1 MQTLTLG
8 FLFLFYFFFP
18 GKNFAQL
25 NPNNLESF
33 KELKGVNVLDIMPDS
48 FGYIWMATQNN
59 WIINDIE
66 KRKKY
71 EDAWGEVGNHRNA
84 FYSNLPPGDYAY
96 RVKVTNGNG
105 VWNEEAVSL
114 KLVITPPWWKTIWA
128 YAAYV
133 LLFLIGVRLVHVFQ
147 KRRVIRIE
155 RAKALAKEIQQAREI
170 EKAYETLKA
179 TQAQLIQSEKMAS
192 LGVLTAGIAHEIQN
206 PLNFVKNFSEVS
218 QDLIKEIK
226 TEHQKPKNLRDD
238 ALEEEILDVL
248 SINLEKIMLYGKR
261 ADSIVKSM
269 VEHSRTSSG
278 NRELTDINAL
288 IESSLQLAYHGYC
301 SKEKTCTCEL
311 KTILDETIPKV
322 NIIPQDIGRVLLNVF
337 NNAFY
342 AVNEKLKMEK
352 KGYKPLVRVTS
363 KNLSK
368 GLKIAIFDNG
378 IGIPPDIKDKIFN
391 PFFTTKPNGK
401 GTGLGLSLAYDIVKV
416 HGGEIKAESEVGKGS
431 TFTLTLPIS

>member
-1 MQTLTLG
+1 
-8 FLFLFYFFFP
+8 
-18 GKNFAQL
+18 
-25 NPNNLESF
+25 
-33 KELKGVNVLDIMPDS
+33 LDIIPDS

-59 WIINDIE
+59 WIRNDIE
-66 KRKKY
+66 KRENY

-84 FYSNLPPGDYAY
+84 FYSNLPPGDFVFG
-96 RVKVTNGNG
+96 VKAANG
-105 VWNEEAVSL
+105 VRNEDAVSL

-133 LLFLIGVRLVHVFQ
+133 LLFVIGVRLVHVFQ

-206 PLNFVKNFSEVS
+206 PLNFVNNFSEVS

-226 TEHQKPKNLRDD
+226 IEHQKPKNLRDD

-248 SINLEKIMLYGKR
+248 SINLEKIILHGKR

-269 VEHSRTSSG
+269 VEHSRTCSG
-278 NRELTDINAL
+278 QKELTDINAL

-301 SKEKTCTCEL
+301 SKEKNCSCEL

-342 AVNEKLKMEK
+342 AVNEKLKMDK

-378 IGIPPDIKDKIFN
+378 IGIPPNIKDKIFN

-401 GTGLGLSLAYDIVKV
+401 GTGLGLSLAYDIVKA
-416 HGGEIKAESEVGKGS
+416 HGGEIKAESELGKGA
-431 TFTLTLPIS
+431 TFTLTLPLN

>member
-1 MQTLTLG
+1 MQKLALG

-18 GKNFAQL
+18 GKTFAQL
-25 NPNNLESF
+25 NPTNLASF
-33 KELKGVNVLDIMPDS
+33 NELKGVNVLDIMPDS
-48 FGYIWMATQNN
+48 FGYIWMATQNT
-59 WIINDIE
+59 WIRNEIE
-66 KRKKY
+66 KRENY
-71 EDAWGEVGNHRNA
+71 GDAWGEVGNHRNA
-84 FYSNLPPGDYAY
+84 FYSNLPPGDFY
-96 RVKVTNGNG
+96 RVKAANGNG
-105 VWNEEAVSL
+105 VRNEDAVSL

-128 YAAYV
+128 YATYV

-206 PLNFVKNFSEVS
+206 PLNFVNNFSEVS

-238 ALEEEILDVL
+238 ILEEEILDVL
-248 SINLEKIMLYGKR
+248 SINLEKIILHGKR

-278 NRELTDINAL
+278 QKELTDINGL

-301 SKEKTCTCEL
+301 SKEKNCSCEL

-342 AVNEKLKMEK
+342 AVNEKLKMDK

-363 KNLSK
+363 KNLNK

-378 IGIPPDIKDKIFN
+378 IGIPPEIRDKIFN

-401 GTGLGLSLAYDIVKV
+401 GTGLGLSLAYDIMKA
-416 HGGEIKAESEVGKGS
+416 HGGEIKAESELGKGA
-431 TFTLTLPIS
+431 TFTLTLPLS

>member
-1 MQTLTLG
+1 
-8 FLFLFYFFFP
+8 
-18 GKNFAQL
+18 
-25 NPNNLESF
+25 
-33 KELKGVNVLDIMPDS
+33 
-48 FGYIWMATQNN
+48 
-59 WIINDIE
+59 
-66 KRKKY
+66 
-71 EDAWGEVGNHRNA
+71 
-84 FYSNLPPGDYAY
+84 
-96 RVKVTNGNG
+96 
-105 VWNEEAVSL
+105 
-114 KLVITPPWWKTIWA
+114 
-128 YAAYV
+128 
-133 LLFLIGVRLVHVFQ
+133 
-147 KRRVIRIE
+147 
-155 RAKALAKEIQQAREI
+155 
-170 EKAYETLKA
+170 
-179 TQAQLIQSEKMAS
+179 
-192 LGVLTAGIAHEIQN
+192 
-206 PLNFVKNFSEVS
+206 
-218 QDLIKEIK
+218 
-226 TEHQKPKNLRDD
+226 
-238 ALEEEILDVL
+238 
-248 SINLEKIMLYGKR
+248 MLYGKR

-278 NRELTDINAL
+278 NREPTDINAL

-301 SKEKTCTCEL
+301 SKEKNCTCEL

-431 TFTLTLPIS
+431 TFTLTLPPS